1 MDFPA
6 APDRTLYNWSRHR
19 KNDDAR
25 ENIFIYF
32 ESIFDGAYKN
42 GAYKYDGAWL

>member
-1 MDFPA
+1 MA
-6 APDRTLYNWSRHR
+6 EKLPDLFDLAD
-19 KNDDAR
+19 KFK
-25 ENIFIYF
+25 NIFIYF